1 LSRFDVTLVGEANLD
16 LVLYGLPTDLPPD
29 RELVADGIAW
39 TIGGSPAITAH
50 NLAALGSRTGF
61 VTLTSDDPFGS
72 MCYRDL
78 EAAGVDLSR
87 TVTKPNAA
95 GTGVSVLLQHQVS
108 RRTLTYPGNTADL
121 RWEDLD
127 LDYLASAKHF
137 HLSSYF
143 LQEGLRKDVP
153 RLFMLLRRA
162 GLTISVDPNDDPTG
176 EWDDAFFEMLKHVD
190 VLMPNEREVREMM
203 RDSDTDRSI
212 RSLAKQVPLLVVKRG
227 VQGAIAVKDNETFSS
242 SAVDVRTVDAVGAGD
257 SFNAGFLHGFVRGW
271 PLDQCLQFGN
281 LIGSFST
288 TAAGGVQ
295 AFRDRRGLDGFLSA
309 HLGSLPS
316 ESVLPVRD

>member
-1 LSRFDVTLVGEANLD
+1 
-16 LVLYGLPTDLPPD
+16 
-29 RELVADGIAW
+29 
-39 TIGGSPAITAH
+39 
-50 NLAALGSRTGF
+50 
-61 VTLTSDDPFGS
+61 
-72 MCYRDL
+72 MCNRDL
-78 EAAGVDLSR
+78 AMAGVDLSR
-87 TVTKPNAA
+87 AVTKRNAG
-95 GTGVSVLLQHQVS
+95 GTGVSVLLQHQTS

-121 RWEDLD
+121 CWEDLD
-127 LDYLASAKHF
+127 LEYLSNATHF

-143 LQEGLRKDVP
+143 LQQGLRRDVP
-153 RLFMLLRRA
+153 RLLALLKRA

-212 RSLAKQVPLLVVKRG
+212 SSLAKQVPLLVVKRG